1 LRFYSKASAVAQ
13 RPPGMA
19 TAPIAPP
26 PPPPPPPP
34 LPLLLLLP
42 PPLHYPSRYH
52 VRKRASTSV
61 FFARF
66 AMPALSL

>member
-1 LRFYSKASAVAQ
+1 
-13 RPPGMA
+13 MA

-34 LPLLLLLP
+34 LPSPPPPPPPLLLLLLLLP